1 MTQGEFKDN
10 ESIPSK
16 KYYVLTEDVPCWH
29 WSRNEYDTLDW
40 NIMGYNS
47 KEVSPRKVIPEEYI
61 KKIADDYAVE
71 FAEWFIKS
79 SCFHSLS
86 YGDITVKQSLEIFK
100 KEKGL

>member
-29 WSRNEYDTLDW
+29 WSRNEDDTLDW

-47 KEVSPRKVIPEEYI
+47 KEVSPREVIPEEDF
-61 KKIADDYAVE
+61 KNVSDDYAIE
-71 FAEWFIKS
+71 FLDW
-79 SCFHSLS
+79 
-86 YGDITVKQSLEIFK
+86 YGGLRLNQVDGKKTNELLEIFK